1 VAFGGHVRSSAVIV
15 KTMDPFDDLLR
26 GVRANGACL
35 DRIELSAP
43 WTLRF
48 ADGLTL
54 FAPLRGEG
62 RVGGTT
68 VRVGETAIVRG
79 AATAEGDASAVVLT
93 GTYDTV
99 SRRLLSVLPP
109 VLVVPDEGEECASLR
124 DFLNAQGHG
133 SQVVLDRLVDWLLVC
148 TLRAWFDQTDA
159 PGWFHALTDDVVGP
173 VLRAMHESP
182 EKPWT
187 LPALARVAGVSRTT
201 LATRFTRLVGT
212 PPLTY
217 LTDWRMTLAIDLL
230 TETTATVAA
239 VARQVGYADAFGFSS
254 AFKRFHGM
262 SPTACRTTCQ
272 SANTA

>member
-1 VAFGGHVRSSAVIV
+1 MV

-35 DRIELSAP
+35 ECIELSPP

-48 ADGLTL
+48 TDGLTL

-62 RVGGTT
+62 RVGDTT

-79 AATAEGDASAVVLT
+79 AATAAGDASAVVLT
-93 GTYDTV
+93 GSYDTV

-109 VLVVPDEGEECASLR
+109 VLVVPDEGDECESLR
-124 DFLNAQGHG
+124 DFLGAQGHG
-133 SQVVLDRLVDWLLVC
+133 SQVVLDRLVDWLVVC
-148 TLRAWFDQTDA
+148 TLRAWFDRTEA
-159 PGWFHALTDDVVGP
+159 PGWFQALGDETVGP
-173 VLRAMHESP
+173 ALRAMHDSP
-182 EKPWT
+182 GKPWT
-187 LPALARVAGVSRTT
+187 LAALARVAGVSRTT

-217 LTDWRMTLAIDLL
+217 LTDWRMTLATELL
-230 TETTATVAA
+230 TGTTATVAA